1 MARLQAFPQTEREAQ
16 QIHTIAFLILL
27 LGERSTDE
35 AGNDVAS
42 VFIPREHVNV
52 FAGKGVALYLD
63 EGEEGD
69 TLTAN
74 VYDPVPIVVK
84 VESEE

>member
-16 QIHTIAFLILL
+16 QIHTIAFIILL

-35 AGNDVAS
+35 DGNDVAS
-42 VFIPREHVNV
+42 IFIPKEHTAD

-63 EGEEGD
+63 EGEDGD
-69 TLTAN
+69 TLTVN
-74 VYDPVPIVVK
+74 VYDPVN
-84 VESEE
+84 VEGE